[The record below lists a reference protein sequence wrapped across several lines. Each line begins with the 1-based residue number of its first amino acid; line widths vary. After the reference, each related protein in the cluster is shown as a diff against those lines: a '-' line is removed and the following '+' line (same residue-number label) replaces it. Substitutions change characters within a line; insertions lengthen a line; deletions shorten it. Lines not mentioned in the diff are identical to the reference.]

1 MPEMNPR
8 RALIRNERLK
18 LFATLINNVAAAFL
32 IGGLITPLIA
42 IPRSA
47 ASTTTRLR
55 QPRR

>member
-1 MPEMNPR
+1 MPEVNPR

-42 IPRSA
+42 TAYSA
-47 ASTTTRLR
+47 APTLGG
-55 QPRR
+55 